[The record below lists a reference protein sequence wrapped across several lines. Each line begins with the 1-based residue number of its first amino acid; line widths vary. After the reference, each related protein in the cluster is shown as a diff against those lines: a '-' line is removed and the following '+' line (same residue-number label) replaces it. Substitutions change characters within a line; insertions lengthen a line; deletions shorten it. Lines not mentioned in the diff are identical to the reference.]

1 MTEPTPDE
9 TTDDEAAVDDET
21 QPLAIPEGHDE
32 DLDLEDEGIEVE
44 PYPGDG
50 DAQDDGK

>member
-1 MTEPTPDE
+1 MTEQTPDE
-9 TTDDEAAVDDET
+9 TTDGDEAAE
-21 QPLAIPEGHDE
+21 PLAIPEGHDE